1 MPVCVQLTIKMK
13 SQYCLF
19 AGCES
24 GKKKF
29 GLWQAENLTE
39 KRTVMLLS
47 NVSPPLT
54 VATEDNAMQFLTH
67 EHYSGTG
74 KSKSVYQKYD

>member
-13 SQYCLF
+13 SQYYLF

-24 GKKKF
+24 RKKKF

-47 NVSPPLT
+47 NVSPTLT

-74 KSKSVYQKYD
+74 KSKSVYQKYG

>member
-1 MPVCVQLTIKMK
+1 MNACMCSTNNKNEEPV
-13 SQYCLF
+13 LF
-19 AGCES
+19 ICRHES
-24 GKKKF
+24 GKKF

-74 KSKSVYQKYD
+74 KSKSVYQKYG